1 MPRPPSACRRGRGSS
16 HAVVVLDA
24 QVCGDAWTAGGS
36 VQDGRGCGQPLRRGR
51 INGRR
56 FRQFRRRG
64 RAGSGPVGLH
74 EVLHVL
80 RVALERGWLR
90 LRAAAMRRH
99 LRAGQTIAP
108 EHGSHRQ
115 GDHYRDGGPFHLD
128 SDYHRVRDIATLR
141 PRKSAVSAAGGAS
154 GIAGFRLLL
163 LPNPAALVRGRVGK
177 TGGSPRHKCHTTRV
191 SSGGS
196 PYRHTWGRPTGERR
210 SGNPEVRAQPDAG
223 GVDGT
228 EAGGKA
234 VLFAHAR

>member
-56 FRQFRRRG
+56 FRQFRRRR

-99 LRAGQTIAP
+99 LRAGQTVAP
-108 EHGSHRQ
+108 EHGGYRQ

-141 PRKSAVSAAGGAS
+141 PRTPPPSFEVASAK
-154 GIAGFRLLL
+154 
-163 LPNPAALVRGRVGK
+163 PAAHPGTNAIPRVF
-177 TGGSPRHKCHTTRV
+177 P
-191 SSGGS
+191 
-196 PYRHTWGRPTGERR
+196 P
-210 SGNPEVRAQPDAG
+210 
-223 GVDGT
+223 
-228 EAGGKA
+228 A
-234 VLFAHAR
+234 VLRIGIPGGGPPANADPGTLRYAPNLTRAELMEPKPVEKPCCSPMLDK